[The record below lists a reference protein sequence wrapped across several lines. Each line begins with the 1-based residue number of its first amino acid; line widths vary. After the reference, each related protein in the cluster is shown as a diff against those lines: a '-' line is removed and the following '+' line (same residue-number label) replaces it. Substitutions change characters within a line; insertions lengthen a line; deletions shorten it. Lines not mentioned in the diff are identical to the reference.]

1 MKKNMKKGVALL
13 ALLLMVGVAASVTPG
28 LVSALEEDAAPP
40 TVEAPAT
47 ETEDRI
53 CPVTGEVCDGTGLGL
68 TGESGRRGWTDGAPA
83 GDLDGDGI
91 CDGTC
96 IRTGEGEGSG
106 IMTRQRLQDG
116 TGTGGQQR
124 ARARDGSN
132 GNCPVAPVNEG

>member
-68 TGESGRRGWTDGAPA
+68 TGEGSRRGWADGTPA
-83 GDLDGDGI
+83 GDVDGDGI

-96 IRTGEGEGSG
+96 AQDGEGSG
-106 IMTRQRLQDG
+106 LMTRQRLQDG
-116 TGTGGQQR
+116 SGAGGQQR

-132 GNCPVAPVNEG
+132 GNCPVAPASEG